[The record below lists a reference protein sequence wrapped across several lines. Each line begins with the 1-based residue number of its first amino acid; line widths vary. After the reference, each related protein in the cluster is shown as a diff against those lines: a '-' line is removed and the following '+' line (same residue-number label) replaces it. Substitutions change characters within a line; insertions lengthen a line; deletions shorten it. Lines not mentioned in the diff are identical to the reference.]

1 MIMENEMLLSVIVP
15 CYNIEKFIENTVNS
29 ILSQTY
35 TDLEVILVN
44 DGSTDNTL
52 SVINS
57 LRSADSRIKV
67 VDKENGGVTSARLR
81 GVKEASGELIAFVD
95 GDDELEPDMYER
107 LIKNLSENDA
117 DISHCGFQR
126 ITKIKT
132 TYYYNTGKFEVLN
145 NKDGL
150 KALLTG
156 SYIEP
161 SLCNKLFRKS
171 LFKNIL
177 SGKTAIDFSIKL
189 TEDLLLN
196 YYLFSS
202 AERSVYEDFC
212 GYHYLVRDNSASRR
226 KLNIYR
232 LTDPMKVTEILLA
245 ETKSEE
251 EINAIVRKKYVRE
264 LITLSCTNV
273 KTDPQLIKPIR
284 KQRLSE
290 LRKKLITVLKDGGF
304 DNKLKIMAVVTAISP
319 ALYRKIHNLYKKKT
333 GLDKIYD

>member
-1 MIMENEMLLSVIVP
+1 MENNMLLSVIVP

-52 SVINS
+52 SVISS

-117 DISHCGFQR
+117 DISHCGHLR
-126 ITKIKT
+126 ITKTKET
-132 TYYYNTGKFEVLN
+132 PFYGTGKFLIQDNKQGLSDLLN
-145 NKDGL
+145 GQF
-150 KALLTG
+150 
-156 SYIEP
+156 IEP
-161 SLCNKLFRKS
+161 GLWNKVFKKKLFGE
-171 LFKNIL
+171 LL
-177 SGKTAIDFSIKL
+177 SDASPLDCSIKL
-189 TEDLLLN
+189 TEDLLMN
-196 YYLFSS
+196 YLLFRNSS
-202 AERSVYEDFC
+202 KSVYEDFC
-212 GYHYLVRDNSASRR
+212 GYRYIVHSESVSNAGITYG
-226 KLNIYR
+226 R
-232 LTDPMKVTEILLA
+232 LTDPMKVIKILLS

-251 EINAIVRKKYVRE
+251 DLNAIIRKKYVRE

-273 KTDPQLIKPIR
+273 KTDPQLIKPIH

-290 LRKKLITVLKDGGF
+290 LRKKLITVLKDGGI